1 MQSVVGKDQIEGLV
15 AGASAELLQG
25 VDLLE
30 GAMQLGALQSELGQ
44 NMVCQRILQVQE
56 A

>member
-1 MQSVVGKDQIEGLV
+1 MQSVVCKDQIKGL
-15 AGASAELLQG
+15 ALGAIAEILQG
-25 VDLLE
+25 IDLLE
-30 GAMQLGALQSELGQ
+30 GAIEPGTLQSELGQ

>member
-1 MQSVVGKDQIEGLV
+1 VG
-15 AGASAELLQG
+15 GAIAEILQG

-30 GAMQLGALQSELGQ
+30 RAMQLGTLQSELGQ